1 MINSN
6 NNNRPKFGCGYKKCA
21 KCYWF
26 DNCPL
31 HSMDEEE
38 VREMKKQGRVNP
50 CEFADFDNV
59 KDYYKE
65 FCEYYTP
72 FDDDELAIVEYERA
86 LKENA
91 DEYASLVYEQQDGE
105 LDDYD
110 YDEMWRD

>member
-6 NNNRPKFGCGYKKCA
+6 NNSHPRFGCGFKKCA

-38 VREMKKQGRVNP
+38 IQEMKKNGKVDP
-50 CEFADFDNV
+50 SEFADFNNV
-59 KDYYKE
+59 RDYYTE

-72 FDDDELAIVEYERA
+72 FDDDELAIIEYEKD
-86 LKENA
+86 LKYRTDYYQELV
-91 DEYASLVYEQQDGE
+91 DEQD
-105 LDDYD
+105 D
-110 YDEMWRD
+110 